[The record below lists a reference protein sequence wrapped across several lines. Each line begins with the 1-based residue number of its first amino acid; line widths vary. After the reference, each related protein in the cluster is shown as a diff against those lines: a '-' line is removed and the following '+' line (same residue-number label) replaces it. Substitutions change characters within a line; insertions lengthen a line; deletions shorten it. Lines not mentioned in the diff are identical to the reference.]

1 MNKAVIATVMAVGL
15 VGCVGGIDPTNGGD
29 DQQSG
34 TAREMF
40 DNNVHPLLA
49 RCASCHTNG
58 HESGNVTGF
67 YTADIS
73 TAYTTATGYVAFV
86 GDYTPQ
92 SAPVLTKILPGNHN
106 GQMWNTDEVNTITA
120 WLNKELEERGNV
132 GTTGNPPTTGESEA
146 QVMLRLKNN
155 WSSCMTLTDFQ
166 SAQMATQ
173 FGQMQAQNPN
183 EQCQQCHDTGYEGMI
198 ITNAETRYY
207 SYLSQHSRYMLQ
219 YFAFDLTQGIQ
230 NAKIIVNTT
239 SFMAVSQAK
248 PPHTQHPTFD
258 ALNNQGMTALKS
270 WYDLVNTKV
279 QAAGAMGCGP
289 TQLLD

>member
-15 VGCVGGIDPTNGGD
+15 VGCVGGIDPTNGD
-29 DQQSG
+29 DTQSG
-34 TAREMF
+34 TAKEMF

-58 HESGNVTGF
+58 SESGNVTGF
-67 YTADIS
+67 YKADLS

-106 GQMWNTDEVNTITA
+106 GQMWSTDEVNTITA

-132 GTTGNPPTTGESEA
+132 GTGNPPTTGESEA

-166 SAQMATQ
+166 SADMTNQ
-173 FGQMQAQNPN
+173 FGRMQAQNPN

-198 ITNAETRYY
+198 ITSVESRYY

-230 NAKIIVNTT
+230 NAKIIVNQT

-258 ALNNQGMTALKS
+258 ATTNQGMTALGN
-270 WYDLVNTKV
+270 WYDLINMKV
-279 QAAGAMGCGP
+279 MAAGPNGCGP
-289 TQLLD
+289 TQLID